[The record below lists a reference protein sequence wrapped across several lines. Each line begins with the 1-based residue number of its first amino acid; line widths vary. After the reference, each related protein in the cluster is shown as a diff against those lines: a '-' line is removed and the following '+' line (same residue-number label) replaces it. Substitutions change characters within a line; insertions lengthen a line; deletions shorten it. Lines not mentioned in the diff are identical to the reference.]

1 MYGNNHCRTIKA
13 HLRKSLAWAR
23 FVAQVVEFLTNSQVQ
38 TPVPQKKKK
47 NLLHIK
53 GNNYQ
58 NEESQLLLSNLS
70 INNF

>member
-23 FVAQVVEFLTNSQVQ
+23 FVAQVQ

-47 NLLHIK
+47 KSFAHK
-53 GNNYQ
+53 RK
-58 NEESQLLLSNLS
+58 QLPE
-70 INNF
+70 